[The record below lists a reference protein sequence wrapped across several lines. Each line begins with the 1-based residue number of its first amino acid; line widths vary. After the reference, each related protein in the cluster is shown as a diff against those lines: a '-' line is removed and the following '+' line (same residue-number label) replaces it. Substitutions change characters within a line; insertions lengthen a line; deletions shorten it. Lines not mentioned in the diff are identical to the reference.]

1 VGYTAAQAARLT
13 GCTLSQLTSWERL
26 GLIVPLPGG
35 SHRYSFRDLL
45 ALRVVA
51 SLLDSGLSLARIRR
65 ALRYLV
71 DSGEDVAALSI
82 VTDGESVWA
91 CRTDGQ
97 ILDALH
103 HGQLALFLDVD
114 RLTAEVEAEV
124 RAFNAE
130 RQEFVNGLREPDA
143 DAGGVA
149 SSGGVASGRGGDASA
164 RVPPRPPATP
174 S

>member
-1 VGYTAAQAARLT
+1 MGYTAAQAARLT
-13 GCTLSQLTSWERL
+13 GCTLSQLSSWERL

-35 SHRYSFRDLL
+35 SHRYTFRDLV

-51 SLLDSGLSLARIRR
+51 SLLESGLSLARIRR

-71 DSGEDVAALSI
+71 ESDEDVATLSI

-97 ILDALH
+97 ILDALRQ
-103 HGQLALFLDVD
+103 GQLALFLDVD
-114 RLTAEVEAEV
+114 RLTAEVAAEV
-124 RAFNAE
+124 RAFDAE
-130 RQEFVNGLREPDA
+130 RQAFVNGLREPDA
-143 DAGGVA
+143 GGVA
-149 SSGGVASGRGGDASA
+149 STGGVASGRAGDATA
-164 RVPPRPPATP
+164 RALRHRRATP